1 MGSCAGTPGP
11 GGPTGR
17 PGPGEWTLGR
27 EADIRAALA
36 DARFTVLPPGPGG
49 PPGTVAWLRASV
61 SRFAGG
67 AQHRARRALIEREL
81 RQLEPAAL
89 GRAARQLAVS
99 QLAAAGRPGDRA
111 DVMSVVA
118 RPVPAAAL
126 AAALGLAGP
135 LTVAAAVN
143 AVAAAYF
150 PGADARRE
158 QQADPAVAWLV
169 AALTGA
175 GPAAA
180 AGTGPLAGRPAA
192 GLDLAVARIAIMV
205 QACEATAGLIGTAL
219 HVLQDAPAAGPA
231 WPTSAL
237 LAHALRYRPP
247 AGKIRRVAAGPA
259 QLGGRRIR
267 PGDQLTCDIE
277 SAGRDPQAGQGT
289 GAGLAFGSGIRP
301 CPGPAHA
308 LALAAGVVDA
318 VRERCV
324 LQPGAPV
331 AYEASATRIPRRLD
345 VLLR

>member
-11 GGPTGR
+11 AALTGR

-27 EADIRAALA
+27 EADIRAVLA

-67 AQHRARRALIEREL
+67 ARHRARRALIESEL

-99 QLAAAGRPGDRA
+99 QLAGAGRPGDRA

-126 AAALGLAGP
+126 AAAMGLAGP
-135 LTVAAAVN
+135 LAVAAAVN
-143 AVAAAYF
+143 TVAAAYF

-158 QQADPAVAWLV
+158 RQADPAVAWLV
-169 AALTGA
+169 AALAGA
-175 GPAAA
+175 GPAAPG
-180 AGTGPLAGRPAA
+180 GTGPRPGGPAA

-219 HVLQDAPAAGPA
+219 HALQDAPQTGPA
-231 WPTSAL
+231 WPTSEL
-237 LAHALRYRPP
+237 LAHTLRYRPP
-247 AGKIRRVAAGPA
+247 AGKLRRVAAGPA

-267 PGDQLTCDIE
+267 PGDQVTCDIE
-277 SAGRDPQAGQGT
+277 SAGRDPQAGP
-289 GAGLAFGSGIRP
+289 GAGPGLAFGSGIRP

-308 LALAAGVVDA
+308 LALAAGVIDA

-324 LQPGAPV
+324 LRPGAPV
-331 AYEASATRIPRRLD
+331 AYEASATRIPGRLD